1 MQHSTGEQLDIV
13 CKVIA
18 SIIIEERLRQR
29 KSQRVLADEYDI
41 HKSLLSRLE
50 NAKNEPKIMSIL
62 TICEALNM
70 KPSEFFKRVEEKLP
84 EGFTLIDE

>member
-1 MQHSTGEQLDIV
+1 MQHYTGEKLQIV
-13 CKVIA
+13 CKAIA
-18 SIIIEERLRQR
+18 SIIIEERIRQN

-62 TICEALNM
+62 TICEALEI
-70 KPSEFFKRVEEKLP
+70 KPSEFFKKLEEKLP
-84 EGFTLIDE
+84 DDFSLIEN

>member
-1 MQHSTGEQLDIV
+1 MQHYTGEKLQIV
-13 CKVIA
+13 CKAIA
-18 SIIIEERLRQR
+18 SIIIEERIRQN

-62 TICEALNM
+62 TICEALEI
-70 KPSEFFKRVEEKLP
+70 KPSEFFKKLEEKLP
-84 EGFTLIDE
+84 NDFSLIEN

>member
-1 MQHSTGEQLDIV
+1 MQHYAGEKLQIV
-13 CKVIA
+13 CKAIA
-18 SIIIEERLRQR
+18 SIIIEERIRQN

-62 TICEALNM
+62 TICEALEI
-70 KPSEFFKRVEEKLP
+70 KPSEFFKKLEEKLP
-84 EGFTLIDE
+84 NDFSLIEN